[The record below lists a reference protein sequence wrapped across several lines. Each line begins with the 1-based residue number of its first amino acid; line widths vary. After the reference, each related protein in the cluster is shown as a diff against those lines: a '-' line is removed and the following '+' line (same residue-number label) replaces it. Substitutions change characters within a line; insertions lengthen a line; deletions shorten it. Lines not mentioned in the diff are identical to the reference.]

1 MRTIRGTKIV
11 VLMLC
16 GVLTFW
22 GCMGHGN
29 SAGGGDEKALATAK
43 AEYLKGRDYDKN
55 WQMRIA
61 EHYYRKAYEGFGAAS
76 AQDQFEYADAGYRWA
91 YLRYARGD
99 TEGALS
105 VVSDLLAQTKENEA
119 FPKKV
124 EVALLMLMADCQLNL
139 HQVNDAQHNWQKAYE
154 VQQELLKKG
163 KKQKVGLPFVPMSI
177 SINLY
182 SIGDIKGA
190 QKWMECCSREFELY
204 EKQGDSLLIEEWK
217 GHIALKQA
225 LYLQASGHASEAAA
239 VFAAVPKSR
248 IFEPRAYTEAAEY
261 LMAAGRYDEAAY
273 WYEQLDSTYM
283 ATDGAQMTFDNI
295 AERLSPRYLA
305 YRKAGRNADA
315 LAIADSISA
324 AVDSALV
331 WQKKNDA
338 AELAVIYQTHERDL
352 QLKDLRF
359 TVSLH
364 RIIVIAAVLIILLI
378 GYLLW
383 RSYRYNKILASKNRR
398 LLADIEL
405 REREEKQA
413 VEQLKA
419 EPEETLTGEQ
429 QLLRRICDLMDGPD
443 HIYTDA
449 ALSRTQLSQMLG
461 TNEHYITD
469 AISTC
474 CNGKTLNAF
483 LNEYRLRY
491 AAHLLSTTDESVSV
505 IAELSGF
512 ARSSFFR
519 TFVDSYGMS
528 PAEYRRATK

>member
-61 EHYYRKAYEGFGAAS
+61 EHCYRKAYEGFGAAS

-139 HQVNDAQHNWQKAYE
+139 HQVNDAQHNWQKAY
-154 VQQELLKKG
+154 
-163 KKQKVGLPFVPMSI
+163 
-177 SINLY
+177 NLY
-182 SIGDIKGA
+182 SIGDIQGA

-338 AELAVIYQTHERDL
+338 A
-352 QLKDLRF
+352 K
-359 TVSLH
+359 H
-364 RIIVIAAVLIILLI
+364 R
-378 GYLLW
+378 
-383 RSYRYNKILASKNRR
+383 
-398 LLADIEL
+398 
-405 REREEKQA
+405 
-413 VEQLKA
+413 
-419 EPEETLTGEQ
+419 
-429 QLLRRICDLMDGPD
+429 
-443 HIYTDA
+443 
-449 ALSRTQLSQMLG
+449 SRW
-461 TNEHYITD
+461 
-469 AISTC
+469 
-474 CNGKTLNAF
+474 
-483 LNEYRLRY
+483 
-491 AAHLLSTTDESVSV
+491 
-505 IAELSGF
+505 
-512 ARSSFFR
+512 
-519 TFVDSYGMS
+519 
-528 PAEYRRATK
+528 